1 MKFSSGVKMA
11 LVAILGFGGMFLTTV
26 SQAQTQTLK
35 KVNFLTNYV
44 FNGRHTPFFVGREKG
59 FYKEAGFDID
69 ISPATGSG
77 FVVIAVDAG
86 RADYGMADIGS
97 VVQGLTKG
105 AKIKAF
111 MVYTDVTTS
120 GLASL
125 TPYAKPESILG
136 KKIASSQGDSSRAVV
151 PIILGENKLDVSKL
165 QWQTADPGVY
175 TSLLI
180 SGQVDLITATSD
192 GDMPALTKLAT
203 AQGKKAY
210 FSSFRDWGYDAFGFV
225 LIGKAANFAQNQD
238 EAKRFAEATKKA
250 VAYSI
255 KNPEEAV
262 DIVVKSNPAMN
273 RDNVLTQWRG
283 AIKSIETPYVTQY
296 GYGTAT
302 DDRIQRSIDLVKKAM
317 NLDGNLKPDDV
328 FAIKGK

>member
-1 MKFSSGVKMA
+1 MKLSVCANMA
-11 LVAILGFGGMFLTTV
+11 LAAALSFGGLFLTV
-26 SQAQTQTLK
+26 PSAYAQPLK
-35 KVNFLTNYV
+35 KVSFLTNYV
-44 FNGRHTPFFVGREKG
+44 YNGRHTPFFVGREKG

-77 FVVIAVDAG
+77 FVVVAVDSG

-105 AKIKAF
+105 AKIKAI
-111 MVYTDVTTS
+111 MVYTDVTTG

-125 TPYAKPESILG
+125 APFPKPESLLG
-136 KKIASSQGDSSRAVV
+136 KKIASSQGDSSRAVL
-151 PIILGENKLDVSKL
+151 PIIFGEQKLDASKI

-192 GDMPALTKLAT
+192 GDMPALTKLAA
-203 AQGKKAY
+203 AQGKKAH

-225 LIGKAANFAQNQD
+225 LVGKAANLEQNPD
-238 EAKRFAEATKKA
+238 EARRFAAATKKA
-250 VAYSI
+250 VAYAI
-255 KNPEEAV
+255 KNPDEAV
-262 DIVVKSNPAMN
+262 DIVVKANPAMN
-273 RDNVLTQWRG
+273 RENVMTQWRG
-283 AIKSIETPYVTQY
+283 AITSIETPYVAQN
-296 GYGTAT
+296 GYGAAT

-317 NLDGNLKPDDV
+317 NLEGTLKPDDV
-328 FAIKGK
+328 FALKGK